1 MLPKLQRKW
10 PTIEKE
16 PLAIYYCVTRMK
28 LYLLGREFI
37 IQIDHCSLRDMH
49 KKPSNNRRVDRISLI
64 LQQYNNKEIRH
75 VSGKCNCMA
84 DYLSRYSRQLEDD
97 DEFIEHDFGDIPT
110 IQHPAIE
117 STSTNYQQVQTHIV
131 DAIVTRTQAKTNV
144 HLNSSTTPDT
154 PIEEKS
160 SIDDQPL

>member
-28 LYLLGREFI
+28 SYLLGREFI
-37 IQIDHCSLRDMH
+37 IQTDHCSLRDMH
-49 KKPSNNRRVDRISLI
+49 KKPSNN
-64 LQQYNNKEIRH
+64 QIRH

-110 IQHPAIE
+110 IQHPTIE
-117 STSTNYQQVQTHIV
+117 STSTNYQQVQTHMV
-131 DAIVTRTQAKTNV
+131 GAVVTRAQAKANV

-154 PIEEKS
+154 PIEEKL